1 MLKTAKDWILDELGV
16 EMPEGEL
23 TGKWFFENRL
33 PMIVECSRCEMTM
46 ALPSAL
52 IDEDG
57 RIYCSHCGF

>member
-16 EMPEGEL
+16 EMPNGEIN
-23 TGKWFFENRL
+23 GKWFVENRL
-33 PMIVECSRCEMTM
+33 PMIVECSCCEMTM

-57 RIYCSHCGF
+57 RIFCSHCGI